1 MFTDDNIMGL
11 VDAWFDHYIDFSRKL
26 SPSPSPDPKCLLGAV
41 DIGIL
46 DACAD
51 RTVQV
56 IMQEM
61 VSREYDK
68 GSLFESRHQT

>member
-1 MFTDDNIMGL
+1 M
-11 VDAWFDHYIDFSRKL
+11 DFSRKL
-26 SPSPSPDPKCLLGAV
+26 YFSPSPDPNCLLGAIA
-41 DIGIL
+41 IGIL
-46 DACAD
+46 DACRD

-56 IMQEM
+56 IMKEI